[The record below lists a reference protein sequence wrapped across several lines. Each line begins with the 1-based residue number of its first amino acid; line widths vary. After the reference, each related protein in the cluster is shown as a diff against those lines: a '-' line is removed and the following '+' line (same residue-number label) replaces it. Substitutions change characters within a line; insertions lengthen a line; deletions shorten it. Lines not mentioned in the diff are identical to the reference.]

1 MPSIGR
7 VFPPA
12 VVLEMHCRNS
22 YPIDGVKCT
31 RVGPTLPA
39 GSILME
45 CRPRTNPEEDR
56 VLAPGRS
63 SGECQRLKSDIYLSL
78 SVWHSTLKTNFPREN
93 LLREACSLTILSLT
107 RFDSS

>member
-1 MPSIGR
+1 MTSIGR

-39 GSILME
+39 GYFLMKG
-45 CRPRTNPEEDR
+45 RPRTNPEQDS
-56 VLAPGRS
+56 VLAQGRS

-78 SVWHSTLKTNFPREN
+78 SVWHSTPITNFPREN
-93 LLREACSLTILSLT
+93 LLSEAFSLTILSLT
-107 RFDSS
+107 IFDSS